1 MEQHPVVLFDG
12 VCNFCNGAVNLL
24 IQQDKEKTFRFAP
37 LQSAAGQALL
47 AAYNLP
53 LTDFGSFVFIEN
65 NTPYTSSTAVLHL
78 GRLLPWYWQW
88 LQLGW
93 LIPEKERD
101 ALYQFVANKRYEWF
115 GKSESCAIPTPEIQ
129 SRFL

>member
-1 MEQHPVVLFDG
+1 M
-12 VCNFCNGAVNLL
+12 

-47 AAYNLP
+47 ATHNLP

-65 NTPYTSSTAVLHL
+65 NTAYTNSTAVLHL

-101 ALYQFVANKRYEWF
+101 ALYQFIAGKRYEWF
-115 GKSESCAIPTPEIQ
+115 GKTESCAVPTPDMR